1 MQNFDVYW
9 DEIVEAI
16 KDDDKMCCFMRDEVL
31 PYFLKDNDCKKIG
44 CNTCAKMFTAWMF
57 ADYVEPP
64 KPEVDWSKVPVD
76 TLVRVRDHENDEW
89 TLMYFKGVDENDPKY
104 RYMAWTDGATSKTA
118 CGYYEKW
125 TYCELVEEEIDQLL
139 KGGDVID
146 H

>member
-64 KPEVDWSKVPVD
+64 KPKVDWDNVPVD
-76 TLVRVRDHENDEW
+76 TLVRVRNDEDSPW
-89 TLMYFKGVDENDPKY
+89 VLQYFKEFDEERNYKFL
-104 RYMAWTDGATSKTA
+104 AWSNGRTSKTA
-118 CGYYEKW
+118 GGRRTGWK
-125 TYCELVEEEIDQLL
+125 YCELVEEELVEDEDGNSSI
-139 KGGDVID
+139 
-146 H
+146 

>member
-57 ADYVEPP
+57 ADYVEQP
-64 KPEVDWSKVPVD
+64 KPEVDWNKVPVD
-76 TLVRVRDHENDEW
+76 TLVRVRDSEDEEW
-89 TLMYFKGVDENDPKY
+89 RLRYFKRFINGSNTYQYVTWQN
-104 RYMAWTDGATSKTA
+104 GATSKTA
-118 CGYYEKW
+118 NKNAEGWK
-125 TYCELVEEEIDQLL
+125 YCELVEDEDDEE
-139 KGGDVID
+139 
-146 H
+146 

>member
-57 ADYVEPP
+57 ADYVEQP
-64 KPEVDWSKVPVD
+64 KPEVDWNNVPVD
-76 TLVRVRDHENDEW
+76 TLVRVRDGEYEKW
-89 TLMYFKGVDENDPKY
+89 RLRYFSGFFEYDSLKY
-104 RYMAWTDGATSKTA
+104 ATWNSGRTSKTA
-118 CGYYEKW
+118 EGTDDFTTW
-125 TYCELVEEEIDQLL
+125 RYCELVEEEDD
-139 KGGDVID
+139 GSN
-146 H
+146 

>member
-57 ADYVEPP
+57 ADYVEQP

-76 TLVRVRDHENDEW
+76 TLVRVRDFESEEW
-89 TLMYFKGVDENDPKY
+89 VLRYFKGIDGEFPGSKF
-104 RYMAWTDGATSKTA
+104 MAWDGGLTSKTA
-118 CGYYEKW
+118 YGDYTRWK
-125 TYCELVEEEIDQLL
+125 YCELVEEKEDE
-139 KGGDVID
+139 
-146 H
+146 

>member
-64 KPEVDWSKVPVD
+64 KPEVDWDNVPVD
-76 TLVRVRDHENDEW
+76 TLVRVRNDEDSPW
-89 TLMYFKGVDENDPKY
+89 VLQYFKEFDEEKNYKFL
-104 RYMAWTDGATSKTA
+104 AWSNGRTSKTA
-118 CGYYEKW
+118 GGRRTGW
-125 TYCELVEEEIDQLL
+125 RYCELVEEEDD
-139 KGGDVID
+139 GSN
-146 H
+146 

>member
-16 KDDDKMCCFMRDEVL
+16 KDDDKMCCFMRGEVL

-57 ADYVEPP
+57 ADYVEQP

-76 TLVRVRDHENDEW
+76 TLVRVRNDKSATW
-89 TLMYFKGVDENDPKY
+89 LLRYFKAYDHGEIAPYLTWVN
-104 RYMAWTDGATSKTA
+104 GATSATSGGFLEQWK
-118 CGYYEKW
+118 
-125 TYCELVEEEIDQLL
+125 YCELVEEKDNE
-139 KGGDVID
+139 
-146 H
+146 